1 VTHALRTL
9 LRVALVATGYF
20 ASARLGYALAIG
32 NGTVTLWPPSGVM
45 LGLLAMAPLRKWP
58 AIIAGGL
65 LGSFASD
72 LQSNYPAWLACA
84 AAFANILESV
94 VGAFV
99 IQRLLPAP
107 VSFSTLRAVGVLTVM
122 VAGASN
128 AVTAFAGTAILNAGF
143 DTSLVRSWVGWW
155 RGDGLGI
162 LTVAPVVMT
171 WTEAWRRREPV
182 FRQQP
187 LEAVLLL
194 IVLVGSGYFV
204 LGPGTELAA
213 RPGPYAIF
221 PVLLWAALRFG
232 PLGSS
237 TATLIAA
244 GLAIWFASLDMGP
257 FIREE
262 ATDAA
267 PLVEAYT
274 FLVVVSVSS
283 HLAAAA
289 LSERQQAIG
298 ELHASR
304 ERYRNVVETATDA
317 IITIDA
323 ENRIRFANSATE
335 RMFGYA
341 PHELQGQ
348 NVKVLIPSPLVGR
361 HKNGTEIPL
370 EVSFGAASE
379 SGTHEVTGILRDI
392 SEKRAAARALQTLEE
407 QYRHSQKMEA
417 IGQLAGGIA
426 HDFNNL
432 LTIVQVNCELLREEL
447 PPDSQARAEIEQ
459 IYTASN
465 RAASLT
471 RQLLAFSR
479 RQVLEPRVV
488 SLSETLSGIE
498 PMLRRLIGE
507 HVVVR
512 IKAPETVGPVTA
524 DPGQLE
530 QVILNLAI
538 NARDAM
544 PDGGTLTIELDE
556 VLLEGASAY
565 EVDVHP
571 GPYARLSVID
581 TGTGMDADTVARVF
595 EPFFTT
601 KPLGRGTGL
610 GLSTVHGI
618 IKQSGGGITVES
630 EPGKG
635 SVFRVFLPRVDA
647 PVDPGAR
654 PHETGGKKQRIETV
668 LVVEDEEEVGRLAR
682 RILEN
687 HGYRVLLAKSP
698 DEALMIASGEP
709 DIAVLLSDV
718 VLPGMSGPALAA
730 ELVRTHPAVR
740 VLYMSGYSDDALSQR
755 GVRDPGT
762 ELIEKPFS
770 ANALVAKVDEVA
782 HRVRADRLDW

>member
-1 VTHALRTL
+1 
-9 LRVALVATGYF
+9 
-20 ASARLGYALAIG
+20 
-32 NGTVTLWPPSGVM
+32 
-45 LGLLAMAPLRKWP
+45 
-58 AIIAGGL
+58 
-65 LGSFASD
+65 
-72 LQSNYPAWLACA
+72 
-84 AAFANILESV
+84 
-94 VGAFV
+94 
-99 IQRLLPAP
+99 
-107 VSFSTLRAVGVLTVM
+107 
-122 VAGASN
+122 
-128 AVTAFAGTAILNAGF
+128 
-143 DTSLVRSWVGWW
+143 
-155 RGDGLGI
+155 
-162 LTVAPVVMT
+162 
-171 WTEAWRRREPV
+171 
-182 FRQQP
+182 
-187 LEAVLLL
+187 
-194 IVLVGSGYFV
+194 
-204 LGPGTELAA
+204 
-213 RPGPYAIF
+213 
-221 PVLLWAALRFG
+221 
-232 PLGSS
+232 
-237 TATLIAA
+237 
-244 GLAIWFASLDMGP
+244 
-257 FIREE
+257 
-262 ATDAA
+262 
-267 PLVEAYT
+267 
-274 FLVVVSVSS
+274 
-283 HLAAAA
+283 
-289 LSERQQAIG
+289 
-298 ELHASR
+298 
-304 ERYRNVVETATDA
+304 
-317 IITIDA
+317 
-323 ENRIRFANSATE
+323 
-335 RMFGYA
+335 
-341 PHELQGQ
+341 
-348 NVKVLIPSPLVGR
+348 
-361 HKNGTEIPL
+361 
-370 EVSFGAASE
+370 
-379 SGTHEVTGILRDI
+379 
-392 SEKRAAARALQTLEE
+392 
-407 QYRHSQKMEA
+407 MEA

-512 IKAPETVGPVTA
+512 ITAPETVGPVTA

-782 HRVRADRLDW
+782 HRVRADPLDW

>member
-1 VTHALRTL
+1 V
-9 LRVALVATGYF
+9 
-20 ASARLGYALAIG
+20 
-32 NGTVTLWPPSGVM
+32 W
-45 LGLLAMAPLRKWP
+45 
-58 AIIAGGL
+58 
-65 LGSFASD
+65 
-72 LQSNYPAWLACA
+72 
-84 AAFANILESV
+84 
-94 VGAFV
+94 
-99 IQRLLPAP
+99 
-107 VSFSTLRAVGVLTVM
+107 
-122 VAGASN
+122 
-128 AVTAFAGTAILNAGF
+128 
-143 DTSLVRSWVGWW
+143 WV
-155 RGDGLGI
+155 GDGLGI
-162 LTVAPVVMT
+162 LIVAPVVLT
-171 WTEAWRRREPV
+171 WVEALRKREPV
-182 FRQQP
+182 YRQQP
-187 LEAVLLL
+187 VDAILLVWVLIASAYL
-194 IVLVGSGYFV
+194 V
-204 LGPGTELAA
+204 LGPGTEHAA
-213 RPGPYAIF
+213 RPGPYTIF

-232 PLGSS
+232 PFGSS

-244 GLAIWFASLDMGP
+244 GFAIWFASLGMGP
-257 FIREE
+257 FILVQS
-262 ATDAA
+262 TAA
-267 PLVEAYT
+267 GPLMDAYT

-289 LSERQQAIG
+289 LSERQLAVG
-298 ELHASR
+298 ELRESR

-317 IITIDA
+317 IITIDSA
-323 ENRIRFANSATE
+323 NRIRFANSATE

-341 PHELQGQ
+341 PNELQGQ
-348 NVKVLIPSPLVGR
+348 DVKTLIPSPLVGR
-361 HKNGTEIPL
+361 HKNGSEIPL
-370 EVSFGAASE
+370 EVSFGAVSE
-379 SGTHEVTGILRDI
+379 SGAREVTGILRDI
-392 SEKRAAARALQTLEE
+392 SEQRAAARALQSLEE

-417 IGQLAGGIA
+417 IGQLAGGVA

-447 PPDSQARAEIEQ
+447 PPESQARAELEQ

-488 SLSETLSGIE
+488 SLSETLAGIE
-498 PMLRRLIGE
+498 PMLKRLIGE
-507 HVVVR
+507 HVEVR
-512 IKAPETVGPVTA
+512 ISAPEPVGPVTA

-544 PDGGTLTIELDE
+544 PDGGTLTIELTE
-556 VLLEGASAY
+556 VLLEGSNAY
-565 EVDVHP
+565 EADVSP

-618 IKQSGGGITVES
+618 IKQSGGGIIVES
-630 EPGKG
+630 EPEKG
-635 SVFRVFLPRVDA
+635 SAFRVFLPRVDA
-647 PVDPGAR
+647 PVDSHTR
-654 PHETGGKKQRIETV
+654 PHETGGTKERIETV
-668 LVVEDEEEVGRLAR
+668 LVVEDEDEVGRLAR
-682 RILEN
+682 RILQKR
-687 HGYRVLLAKSP
+687 GYRVLLARSP
-698 DEALMIASGEP
+698 DEALVIASSEP

-718 VLPGMSGPALAA
+718 VLPGMSGPALAG
-730 ELVRTHPAVR
+730 ELLRTHPDVR